1 LNVTEGDYPGR
12 QTGPL
17 AFVRRL
23 WQSVAFRLA
32 LGYGV
37 SVVLF
42 MMVLL
47 SVLYVQTIG
56 VLQNRIDRQLVSA
69 SHRMASHFEA
79 YGLGRLADDITETLT
94 DGVNSDTEVYL
105 LATAAGKKVAGNI
118 AVSRDLLKPTFGIV
132 EKQVLRDGRI
142 SYSRFR
148 TELLADGSI
157 LLVGRDMRDQKD
169 LEQLVGNAL
178 MAAAVVSVLLA
189 IIGAI
194 VFRDQLEDRVGA
206 IRRTAAQI
214 EAGDLTQ
221 RIPVSGK
228 DDEFARLSHDINLM
242 LDRIEILMDGVRHV
256 SNTIA
261 HNLRTPLSRIRAKL
275 EVASRPGTDP
285 AQVAQ
290 ATTFAI
296 REIEELTIVFDKLL
310 QIAEAESGARRQ
322 AFQPVSLND
331 IVADVVEL
339 YEPVAEEKGV
349 ELRVRTDED
358 VMAAGD
364 RDLLASAVANL
375 LDNAIKYA
383 GSPARVTVST
393 RCDGDTVSLVVQDN
407 GPGIQAIERSKVGTR
422 FFRLNRRVPGYGLG
436 LASVTAIASLHNAAL
451 DLDDAAPGLVA
462 RITLPRLGNM
472 TKR

>member
-1 LNVTEGDYPGR
+1 MSPAGLDYPGR
-12 QTGPL
+12 EKGLL
-17 AFVRRL
+17 ADARRL

-69 SHRMASHFEA
+69 SHRMLSHFEA
-79 YGLGRLADDITETLT
+79 YGPERLADDITENLT
-94 DGVNSDTEVYL
+94 DGVNSDTEIYL
-105 LATAAGKKVAGNI
+105 LATASGKKIAGNI
-118 AVSRDLLKPTFGIV
+118 AVSRDLLRPTFGIT
-132 EKQVLRDGRI
+132 EKQVLRDGRL
-142 SYSRFR
+142 SYSRYR
-148 TELLADGSI
+148 TEQLADGSI
-157 LLVGRDMRDQKD
+157 LVVGRDLRDQRD

-178 MAAAVVSVLLA
+178 MAAAVVAVLLA
-189 IIGAI
+189 VVGAV
-194 VFRDQLEDRVGA
+194 VFRGQLESRVGA

-221 RIPVSGK
+221 RIPVSGR
-228 DDEFARLSHDINLM
+228 DDEFARLSHDINMM

-285 AQVAQ
+285 AQMAQ
-290 ATTFAI
+290 ATAFAI
-296 REIEELTIVFDKLL
+296 REIEELTVVFDKLL

-339 YEPVAEEKGV
+339 YEPVAEEKHV
-349 ELRVRTDED
+349 ELQVHMADEA
-358 VMAAGD
+358 VAPGD
-364 RDLLASAVANL
+364 KDLLASAIANL
-375 LDNAIKYA
+375 VDNAIKYA
-383 GSPARVTVST
+383 GSPARVIVGTRATDETVS
-393 RCDGDTVSLVVQDN
+393 VVVQDN

-436 LASVTAIASLHNAAL
+436 LASVTAIASLHHATL
-451 DLDDAAPGLVA
+451 HLDDAGPGLIA
-462 RITLPRLGNM
+462 RIELPRM
-472 TKR
+472 RST

>member
-1 LNVTEGDYPGR
+1 VSAAHDDYPGR

-17 AFVRRL
+17 AFARRL

-56 VLQNRIDRQLVSA
+56 VLQNRIDKQLMSA
-69 SHRMASHFEA
+69 HNRLMNHYESG
-79 YGLGRLADDITETLT
+79 GLDRVVQDITETLS
-94 DGVNSDTEVYL
+94 DGLNSDTEVYL
-105 LATAAGKKVAGNI
+105 LVTAAGRRLAGNL
-118 AVSRDLLKPTFGIV
+118 AVSRDLLKPSFGII
-132 EKQVLRDGRI
+132 ERQVQRDGRPSI
-142 SYSRFR
+142 SRIR
-148 TELLADGSI
+148 ADRLPDGSI
-157 LLVGRDMRDQKD
+157 LVVGRDMHDQRE
-169 LEQLVGNAL
+169 LEQLISNAL
-178 MAAAVVSVLLA
+178 LAAAVVSVLLA
-189 IIGAI
+189 MLGAI
-194 VFRDQLEDRVGA
+194 VFRDQLESRVGA

-214 EAGDLTQ
+214 EAGDLSQ

-275 EVASRPGTDP
+275 ELASRPGTD
-285 AQVAQ
+285 Q
-290 ATTFAI
+290 ATLEEATAFAI
-296 REIEELTIVFDKLL
+296 RQIEELTVVFDKLL

-322 AFQPVSLND
+322 SFQPVSLNE
-331 IVADVVEL
+331 IAADVAEL

-349 ELRVRTDED
+349 ELQLQMDED

-364 RDLLASAVANL
+364 KDLLASAVANL
-375 LDNAIKYA
+375 VDNAIKYA
-383 GSPARVTVST
+383 GSPARVVIGTRREGDAVSII
-393 RCDGDTVSLVVQDN
+393 VQDN
-407 GPGIQAIERSKVGTR
+407 GPGIQAIERAKVGTR

-436 LASVTAIASLHNAAL
+436 LASVTAIAGLHNATL
-451 DLDDAAPGLVA
+451 HLDDAAPGLVA

>member
-1 LNVTEGDYPGR
+1 MSALDDDYPGR

-32 LGYGV
+32 LGYGA
-37 SVVLF
+37 SVMLF

-56 VLQNRIDRQLVSA
+56 VLQNRIDRQLMSA
-69 SHRMASHFEA
+69 IHRMTSHFET
-79 YGLGRLADDITETLT
+79 YGWQRVAADITETLA
-94 DGVNSDTEVYL
+94 DGVNSDTEAYL
-105 LATAAGKKVAGNI
+105 LATPSGEKIAGNI
-118 AVSRDLLKPTFGIV
+118 DASPELLKPTFGIV
-132 EKQVLRDGRI
+132 EKAVIRDGRT

-157 LLVGRDMRDQKD
+157 LVVGRDMRDQKD

-178 MAAAVVSVLLA
+178 MAAALVALLLA
-189 IIGAI
+189 LVGAV
-194 VFRDQLEDRVGA
+194 VFRDQLERRVGA

-275 EVASRPGTDP
+275 EVANRPGADA
-285 AQVAQ
+285 AQLAQ
-290 ATTFAI
+290 ANTFAI
-296 REIEELTIVFDKLL
+296 REIEELTVVFDKLL

-331 IVADVVEL
+331 IVTDVVEL

-349 ELRVRTDED
+349 ELRVHKDED
-358 VMAAGD
+358 VVAAGD

-375 LDNAIKYA
+375 VDNAIKYA

-393 RCDGDTVSLVVQDN
+393 RHDADTVSIVVQDN

-436 LASVTAIASLHNAAL
+436 LASVTAIASLHHATL
-451 DLDDAAPGLVA
+451 HLDDAAPGLVA
-462 RITLPRLGNM
+462 RIALPRDRNM

>member
-1 LNVTEGDYPGR
+1 MSVDHDDYPGR

-17 AFVRRL
+17 AFARRL

-56 VLQNRIDRQLVSA
+56 VLQNRIDRQLMSA
-69 SHRMASHFEA
+69 HNRLLNHFDIS
-79 YGLGRLADDITETLT
+79 GLARVAQDISETLA

-105 LATAAGKKVAGNI
+105 LVGASGSKLAGNL
-118 AVSRDLLKPTFGIV
+118 AVSRDLLKPSFGII
-132 EKQVLRDGRI
+132 ERQVLRDGRP
-142 SYSRFR
+142 SYSRLR
-148 TELLADGSI
+148 ADQLDDGSI
-157 LLVGRDMRDQKD
+157 LVVGRDMHDQRE
-169 LEQLVGNAL
+169 LEQLIGNAL
-178 MAAAVVSVLLA
+178 LAAAVVSVLLA
-189 IIGAI
+189 IFGAA
-194 VFRDQLEDRVGA
+194 VFREQLENRVGA

-285 AQVAQ
+285 AQVTE

-296 REIEELTIVFDKLL
+296 RQLEELTVVFDKLL

-322 AFQPVSLND
+322 AFQPISLNE
-331 IVADVVEL
+331 IMADVAEL
-339 YEPVAEEKGV
+339 YEAVAEEKGV
-349 ELRVRTDED
+349 ELELRMGDE

-364 RDLLASAVANL
+364 KDLLASAVANL
-375 LDNAIKYA
+375 VDNAIKYA
-383 GSPARVTVST
+383 GSPAKVILGT
-393 RCDGDTVSLVVQDN
+393 RRDGDTVSLVVQDN
-407 GPGIQAIERSKVGTR
+407 GPGIQAIERAKVGTR

-436 LASVTAIASLHNAAL
+436 LASVTAIASLHNATL
-451 DLDDAAPGLVA
+451 HLDDAAPGLVA
-462 RITLPRLGNM
+462 RIALPSLQSM

>member
-1 LNVTEGDYPGR
+1 
-12 QTGPL
+12 
-17 AFVRRL
+17 
-23 WQSVAFRLA
+23 
-32 LGYGV
+32 
-37 SVVLF
+37 
-42 MMVLL
+42 
-47 SVLYVQTIG
+47 
-56 VLQNRIDRQLVSA
+56 
-69 SHRMASHFEA
+69 
-79 YGLGRLADDITETLT
+79 LT

-105 LATAAGKKVAGNI
+105 LATAAGKKMAGNI

-148 TELLADGSI
+148 TELLADGSV

-194 VFRDQLEDRVGA
+194 VFRDQLESRVGA

-275 EVASRPGTDP
+275 EVARRPGHG
-285 AQVAQ
+285 
-290 ATTFAI
+290 
-296 REIEELTIVFDKLL
+296 
-310 QIAEAESGARRQ
+310 SGAGGPGHGFRHSRNRGTHHRLRQ
-322 AFQPVSLND
+322 AA
-331 IVADVVEL
+331 ADRRG
-339 YEPVAEEKGV
+339 GV
-349 ELRVRTDED
+349 GR
-358 VMAAGD
+358 
-364 RDLLASAVANL
+364 
-375 LDNAIKYA
+375 
-383 GSPARVTVST
+383 
-393 RCDGDTVSLVVQDN
+393 
-407 GPGIQAIERSKVGTR
+407 
-422 FFRLNRRVPGYGLG
+422 
-436 LASVTAIASLHNAAL
+436 
-451 DLDDAAPGLVA
+451 AAPGFP
-462 RITLPRLGNM
+462 IGIPE
-472 TKR
+472 